1 MRTRATI
8 LCSSLLLLL
17 AMVGGSSRATMSA
30 FSAVTGSANTFASA
44 VSFPSA
50 CPTRATPAFLTGM
63 EHGAAAIGIFSA
75 FNATGGSITADPA
88 ITRTGNYSMK
98 VTDSSSA
105 NPTRVDVAVS
115 GAVTV
120 LRFGLRFETLPAA
133 DLTHVARVTLPAQS
147 DFALAYKT
155 ATQKLEVQVGST
167 TQLAT
172 SAVTAGR
179 WHLIDI
185 KFDASVNPATVTWR
199 IDGVAQTQLSK
210 AQTADVADVA
220 TFGSPTSTDVF
231 TAWYDDIT
239 VTNTASD
246 YPIGDS
252 GILGLSPTGMG
263 YINNPST
270 VLQDDD
276 STAVDTTT
284 WQRLDDRPMTS
295 LTDYVKQTA
304 VDASAIAR
312 FDFADVPAGTCV
324 NGVSGT
330 VAFHSSGSSANAAT
344 TSVLEGAA
352 STTVYSGDM
361 SPGTGTLQY
370 KTTVIPPAA
379 GGWDATKLNSLIG
392 EAGRA
397 SNVATQPYWDAAML
411 EYDRSPTA
419 ASVYESAVLADSP
432 AGFWRLGDT
441 SGSTAATRSGS
452 PAGTYVGAPLLGVG
466 GATADGDGAVGFDG
480 STQSAGFGDVYDYSG
495 TASFSVEM
503 WIKPGTSNQNSWQAL
518 ADKVLHRSS
527 SDRDGWAIWIAPAN
541 DADPL
546 WQSRLQFDRWNG
558 TTQHGQPSG
567 GTKLQ
572 TGVWY
577 HIVCTYDGTTSRV
590 YVNGALDKSR
600 ATTLSIPNT
609 TATLKLAGAQTAADA
624 FGGVMDDVSV
634 YPTALSAARVT
645 AHYNAGRP

>member
-1 MRTRATI
+1 MV
-8 LCSSLLLLL
+8 LCSSLLLFL
-17 AMVGGSSRATMSA
+17 AMVGGSSRTTMSA
-30 FSAVTGSANTFASA
+30 FSAVTGSASTFASA

-50 CPTRATPAFLTGM
+50 CPTRGTPAFMTGM

-75 FNATGGSITADPA
+75 FNVSGGSITADPA
-88 ITRTGNYSMK
+88 ITRTGNYAMK

-105 NPTRVDVAVS
+105 NPVRVDVAVS

-133 DLTHVARVTLPAQS
+133 DLSHVARVTLPAQS

-155 ATQKLEVQVGST
+155 ATQKLEVQVGAT
-167 TQLAT
+167 TQLAST
-172 SAVTAGR
+172 AVTAGR

-246 YPIGDS
+246 YPIGDT
-252 GILGLSPTGMG
+252 GILGLSPTAMG
-263 YINNPST
+263 AISNPST

-276 STAVDTTT
+276 STAVDTAT
-284 WQRLDDRPMTS
+284 WQRLDDRPMSS

-304 VDASAIAR
+304 IDATASAR

-344 TSVLEGAA
+344 TSVVDNGTAKTILN
-352 STTVYSGDM
+352 GDM
-361 SPGTGTLQY
+361 SPGTSTLGY
-370 KTTVIPPAA
+370 KTTVVTPAS
-379 GGWDATKLNSLIG
+379 GSWDATKLNGLIG
-392 EAGRA
+392 EVGRA
-397 SNVATQPYWDAAML
+397 SSVATQPYWDAVMV
-411 EYDRSPTA
+411 EYDRSPAA
-419 ASVYESAVLADSP
+419 ASVYESVVLADSP
-432 AGFWRLGDT
+432 AAYWRLADT
-441 SGSTAATRSGS
+441 SGTTAATRSGT
-452 PAGTYVGAPLLGVG
+452 PAGTYAGAPALGVG
-466 GATADGDGAVGFDG
+466 GATADGDPAVAFDG
-480 STQSAGFGDVYDYSG
+480 STQSISLGDVYDYSG
-495 TASFSVEM
+495 TPSFSVEM
-503 WIKPGTSNQNSWQAL
+503 WIKPGTANQNSWQAL
-518 ADKVLHRSS
+518 ADKTVYRSGN
-527 SDRDGWAIWIAPAN
+527 DRDGWAIWIAPAN

-546 WQSRLQFDRWNG
+546 WQSRLQFDRWSG

-572 TGVWY
+572 AGLWY
-577 HIVCTYDGTTSRV
+577 HVVCTYDGTTSRV

-609 TATLKLAGAQTAADA
+609 AAILRLAGAQGAPDA
-624 FGGVMDDVSV
+624 FGGAMDDVAI
-634 YPTALSAARVT
+634 YPSALSAARVT
-645 AHYNAGRP
+645 AHYNAGRQ